1 MGKSKKQHALAPA
14 WRRGAAAHLSGS
26 CNERRATLRSLFN
39 KDKRQP
45 KRMPQEGWLWERTA
59 GKIYGSTWK
68 RRWCEVTGARF
79 RIYDEKR
86 AREVAT
92 IHIRAET
99 TLIDRLTEDEVRRV
113 GRAPQAGDAAVYFR
127 LVDRVGGRS
136 PDFAAE
142 SEADAARWIS
152 AITSGTPRWATQLA
166 HPLDDYA
173 IP

>member
-1 MGKSKKQHALAPA
+1 
-14 WRRGAAAHLSGS
+14 
-26 CNERRATLRSLFN
+26 
-39 KDKRQP
+39 
-45 KRMPQEGWLWERTA
+45 MPQDGWLWERRP
-59 GKIYGSTWK
+59 GRLYGSTWL
-68 RRWCEVTGARF
+68 RRWCEVNGGRL
-79 RIYDEKR
+79 RVYDANK

-152 AITSGTPRWATQLA
+152 AITPTPVGDLLSFDVPAPPGPRPSLSQPPPPHLPPRQASE
-166 HPLDDYA
+166 HP
-173 IP
+173 PP

>member
-1 MGKSKKQHALAPA
+1 M
-14 WRRGAAAHLSGS
+14 
-26 CNERRATLRSLFN
+26 
-39 KDKRQP
+39 RQP
-45 KRMPQEGWLWERTA
+45 KMQEGWLWERHPGLLYFSGTRPA
-59 GKIYGSTWK
+59 AAPWI
-68 RRWCEVTGARF
+68 RRWCKVNGR
-79 RIYDEKR
+79 RLRVYDANR

-142 SEADAARWIS
+142 SEADAARWIA
-152 AITSGTPRWATQLA
+152 AITPGTPR
-166 HPLDDYA
+166 
-173 IP
+173 